1 MMTTADQI
9 KKLLEEGLSP
19 TSLLIRDDSKH
30 HTGHHASGDGGHY
43 TIILSAPKLQTLS
56 TLEKHKSIYQLL
68 NNLFPD
74 KIHALSI
81 RFLP

>member
-1 MMTTADQI
+1 MTTADCI
-9 KKLLEEGLSP
+9 KEILEKELNP
-19 TSLLIRDDSKH
+19 AALTIRDDSKH
-30 HTGHHASGDGGHY
+30 HTGHHVSGDGGHY
-43 TIILSAPKLQTLS
+43 TITLSVPKLHALS
-56 TLEKHKSIYQLL
+56 TLEKHKVIYQLL

>member
-1 MMTTADQI
+1 MTTADKI
-9 KKLLEEGLSP
+9 KEILEIELNP
-19 TSLLIRDDSKH
+19 TVLIVRDDSKH

-43 TIILSAPKLQTLS
+43 TITLSAPKLQALN
-56 TLEKHKSIYQLL
+56 TLEKHKVVYQLL